1 MSKEEVMKAL
11 GDLYEDYSTIVE
23 QLLDVKRDIERN
35 GEFGYAEK
43 GKLVDLRLSFD
54 NVAYCLGNILRG
66 VTV

>member
-1 MSKEEVMKAL
+1 MNKEEVMKAL

-23 QLLDVKRDIERN
+23 QLRDVKQDIEKS

-43 GKLVDLRLSFD
+43 GKIVDLRMSFD

>member
-1 MSKEEVMKAL
+1 MTKEEVMKAL

-23 QLLDVKRDIERN
+23 QLLDVKQDIERN

>member
-1 MSKEEVMKAL
+1 MTKEEVMKAL
-11 GDLYEDYSTIVE
+11 GNLYEDYSTIIE
-23 QLLDVKRDIERN
+23 QLRDVKNDIERN

-43 GKLVDLRLSFD
+43 GKLVDLRMSFD

>member
-1 MSKEEVMKAL
+1 MTKEEVMKAL

>member
-1 MSKEEVMKAL
+1 MNKEEVMKAL
-11 GDLYEDYSTIVE
+11 DDLYEAYSTIVE
-23 QLLDVKRDIERN
+23 QLRDVKQDIEKS

-43 GKLVDLRLSFD
+43 GKIVDLRMSFD